1 MKRYG
6 DNLPS
11 KTPEDLENNSDKTVQ
26 YLAGNCAVRQ
36 DMVAFLLSTDSPS
49 KPANHKAWNIF
60 SLFRIGQKRIK
71 ENGD

>member
-11 KTPEDLENNSDKTVQ
+11 NPLDELENNSDKTVQ

-36 DMVAFLLSTDSPS
+36 DMVAFLISADPPS
-49 KPANHKAWNIF
+49 KPRKHTAWNIF
-60 SLFRIGQKRIK
+60 SFFRIGQKKIK